1 MKFLIKIIN
10 YLILLLNNERIAQ
23 FKHDSN
29 SLIRNKSM
37 ELTEKNDK
45 TKEFYLDLKKDYIKL
60 LKNMKEI
67 FEINDEGNEY
77 S

>member
-10 YLILLLNNERIAQ
+10 YLILLLNNERIAK

-37 ELTEKNDK
+37 ELT
-45 TKEFYLDLKKDYIKL
+45 KKMIKL
-60 LKNMKEI
+60 KNFI
-67 FEINDEGNEY
+67 
-77 S
+77 

>member
-45 TKEFYLDLKKDYIKL
+45 TKEFYSDLKKIIL
-60 LKNMKEI
+60 NSL
-67 FEINDEGNEY
+67 EY
-77 S
+77 ERNI

>member
-10 YLILLLNNERIAQ
+10 YLVLLLNNERIAQ

-37 ELTEKNDK
+37 ELTEKNGK
-45 TKEFYLDLKKDYIKL
+45 TKEFYLYLKKDYIKFL
-60 LKNMKEI
+60 RIERNI
-67 FEINDEGNEY
+67 
-77 S
+77 

>member
-45 TKEFYLDLKKDYIKL
+45 IKEFYLDIKKDYIKFL
-60 LKNMKEI
+60 RI
-67 FEINDEGNEY
+67 
-77 S
+77 

>member
-45 TKEFYLDLKKDYIKL
+45 IKEFYLYLKKDYIKFL
-60 LKNMKEI
+60 RIERNI
-67 FEINDEGNEY
+67 
-77 S
+77 

>member
-23 FKHDSN
+23 FKHDYN

-45 TKEFYLDLKKDYIKL
+45 IKEFYLDIKKDYIKFL
-60 LKNMKEI
+60 RI
-67 FEINDEGNEY
+67 
-77 S
+77 

>member
-1 MKFLIKIIN
+1 MKFLFKIIN
-10 YLILLLNNERIAQ
+10 YLVLLLNNERIAK

-45 TKEFYLDLKKDYIKL
+45 IKEFYLYLKKDYIKFL
-60 LKNMKEI
+60 RIERNI
-67 FEINDEGNEY
+67 
-77 S
+77 